1 MDATDK
7 KDAIV
12 KPNDVVLV
20 FRPDVVDGKWT
31 GRFKVLLSAY
41 GPISVE
47 ERAIDEIMGVAIMA
61 SSAVSLLEEDV
72 EFANTLFEYSQ
83 NRFAEVLENAFSHTE
98 IKHNGVLH

>member
-1 MDATDK
+1 MDATNK
-7 KDAIV
+7 EAV
-12 KPNDVVLV
+12 VRPNDVVLV
-20 FRPDVVDGKWT
+20 FRPDITDGKWT
-31 GRFKVLLSAY
+31 GKFKVLLSAY

-61 SSAVSLLEEDV
+61 SSAVALLEEDP

-83 NRFAEVLENAFSHTE
+83 NKFATVLEEAFSSAE

>member
-1 MDATDK
+1 MDATDN

-31 GRFKVLLSAY
+31 GKFKVLLSAY

-47 ERAIDEIMGVAIMA
+47 ERAIEEIMGVAIMA
-61 SSAVSLLEEDV
+61 SSAVSLLEEDLD
-72 EFANTLFEYSQ
+72 FASTLFEYSQ
-83 NRFAEVLENAFSHTE
+83 NRFATVLEEAFSHTE